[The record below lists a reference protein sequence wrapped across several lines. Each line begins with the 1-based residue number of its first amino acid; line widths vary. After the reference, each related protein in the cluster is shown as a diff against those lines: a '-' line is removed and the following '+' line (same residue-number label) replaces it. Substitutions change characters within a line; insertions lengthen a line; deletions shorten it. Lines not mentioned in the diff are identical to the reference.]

1 MADDIV
7 LKVDVDTGD
16 ADKELKDLNKNLDKT
31 GKNAKTVGKEAK
43 GGFSGMIK
51 GVKGVGMALKT
62 AGIGIFLAALAGLF
76 ALLKENQAVMDFFNK
91 ATRTMGIL
99 FSKLTDALIPVKD
112 ALMSAFED
120 PKQAVIDLWEV
131 IKENM
136 VNRVTGMIDFF
147 KQSFSGL
154 INTIQGSALAIKGI
168 FSDEAKEK
176 SKEFFAAAKKDA
188 LAAGE
193 SFLQMSTG
201 IDDLPN
207 KLKKGFEA
215 LKEVVTDAVD
225 GADKYVKKQ
234 NELLLAEAQLTKF
247 IAGNRLELEKLKTT
261 REDETKSIEER
272 ISASDEMMV
281 LIKEEEDRAIK
292 LQEEKIALMK
302 LDKDQTQTTIEDLAE
317 IAKAEAAL
325 DDLRTKAV
333 VSNLEN
339 LKFANT
345 LRKQESDASKLAKD
359 TEIER
364 MKEFRD
370 RKKGL
375 EDEWKLEDSE
385 TDAEYYENL
394 QELELER
401 YETELENDLLK
412 QEEKEFL
419 LKEHLRNKQDIQ
431 DEADKIAADQ
441 ARAKLKFEQGIENSK
456 LDIAKQ
462 GLQLIQSIAAEGS
475 DIQKAALVA
484 EKAIAIAQIIKN
496 TMVANSLAL
505 TAPPLGL
512 GPIAG
517 QALVGINIASAA
529 VGVAT
534 VLAQTAMALGA
545 FEKGGVLV
553 GPSHAQGGIIT
564 PFGELE
570 GGEGV
575 INNMSMAT
583 PSLRNLASAA
593 NTGGGGNDFSTGDGS
608 IKLSAESIS
617 MIVNGIND
625 KKVIVSETDIT
636 STQER
641 VSVIEAEAVL

>member
-31 GKNAKTVGKEAK
+31 GKNAKVVGKEAK

-62 AGIGIFLAALAGLF
+62 AGIGIFLAVLAGLF
-76 ALLKENQAVMDFFNK
+76 KLLKENQAVMDFFNK
-91 ATRTMGIL
+91 ATRVMSIL
-99 FSKLTDALIPVKD
+99 FAKLTDALIPVKD

-136 VNRVTGMIDFF
+136 VNRITGMIDFF

-154 INTIQGSALAIKGI
+154 VNTIQGSALAIKGI
-168 FSDEAKEK
+168 FSDEAKQK
-176 SKEFFAAAKKDA
+176 SKEFFDAAKKDA

-201 IDDLPN
+201 IDDLPG
-207 KLKKGFEA
+207 KLKKGFDV
-215 LKEVVTDAVD
+215 LKEVVTDAVE

-234 NELLLAEAQLTKF
+234 NELLLAEAELNKF

-272 ISASDEMMV
+272 IAASDEMME
-281 LIKEEEDRAIK
+281 LIKEEEDRAIR

-302 LDKDQTQTTIEDLAE
+302 LDKDQTQTTIEDLAA
-317 IAKAEAAL
+317 IANAEAEL
-325 DDLRTKAV
+325 DNLRTKAV

-345 LRKQESDASKLAKD
+345 LRKQEADKIIAA
-359 TEIER
+359 E
-364 MKEFRD
+364 KEKQD
-370 RKKGL
+370 KIKEL
-375 EDEWKLEDSE
+375 EDEKAAYILSLEESTIE
-385 TDAEYYENL
+385 HQLEAIEEEREL
-394 QELELER
+394 IQELYDEKLISYEAFLMKKQELDDQ
-401 YETELENDLLK
+401 YAALTIDTTKLTEEEKINIVSKSLQAISQINSAVMGLMDAMMQKELKAAEGNEKK
-412 QEEKEFL
+412 QEE
-419 LKEHLRNKQDIQ
+419 
-431 DEADKIAADQ
+431 
-441 ARAKLKFEQGIENSK
+441 
-456 LDIAKQ
+456 
-462 GLQLIQSIAAEGS
+462 
-475 DIQKAALVA
+475 IQKRYGEKKKRAAVVGV
-484 EKAIAIAQIIKN
+484 IID
-496 TMVANSLAL
+496 A
-505 TAPPLGL
+505 
-512 GPIAG
+512 
-517 QALVGINIASAA
+517 ASAIIGTWA
-529 VGVAT
+529 GYSSMGVPGMILAGIQTGLIGTLAAIQLAT
-534 VLAQTAMALGA
+534 ISQQQFAQ
-545 FEKGGVLV
+545 GGVLN

-575 INNMSMAT
+575 INNRSMST

-617 MIVNGIND
+617 MIVNGINN
-625 KKVIVSETDIT
+625 KKVVVSEVDIT
-636 STQER
+636 EVQNR
-641 VSVIEAEAVL
+641 VKVIEAEATL